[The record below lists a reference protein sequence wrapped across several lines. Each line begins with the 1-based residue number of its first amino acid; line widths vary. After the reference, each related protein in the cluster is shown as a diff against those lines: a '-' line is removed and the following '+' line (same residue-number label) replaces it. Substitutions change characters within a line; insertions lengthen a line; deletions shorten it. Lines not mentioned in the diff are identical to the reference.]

1 MAYNEIPKIDSRGYE
16 DILDEIAQLAKKHTP
31 EWKFSPDEPDA
42 GTALACVFA
51 KRTAETIE
59 KFNRTPAN
67 HRRSFYNML
76 GAAALPAVPASGYV
90 QFRLSGI
97 SKDCVPVKEGFK
109 LFSPVIDEQGTRLI
123 FETTRDAWL
132 APVCVKETIYSDP
145 ARDLLC
151 FWDEREKVFE
161 ASILN
166 NSNKRSLSF
175 SHKLLCTITESC
187 RLYMTISGVDGEQW
201 AESLSDPELARFTQ
215 ITDGNEEEIDCFN
228 EKGRIR
234 IAAAACKKIRA
245 EIKDIDAFEGLSFGG
260 INITFEGRNIKP
272 DNIFVNGELET
283 DDTFYAFG
291 EAPAVY
297 DTVYIECAA
306 AFAKSGATGASGAAV
321 TLAFDIDFETV
332 LLGEIPEPEI
342 PNKLFVKKS
351 DVHPIERKK
360 ITVDET
366 VWEYWNGMGFAVLRG
381 LEGYKDIF
389 SGIDGSGS
397 AVSKSR
403 YELKFVCPSDI
414 APVLVGAAERL
425 CMRARIKRMKNA
437 YAVPSENYIPRM
449 GNVRVSYK
457 FEKPLAV
464 TDMEITN
471 NCEKSSAPRVFPF
484 TRLPDKALYIGLDEP
499 ARNFTLLVRVSSD
512 ALDRADWS
520 VLTSNGWES
529 VKPRTS
535 AKLAGFFAFELSVS
549 PTESSLFGRK
559 AYWLKAALSCDN
571 ITLGKLLVNCVPVTQ
586 REEIESFC
594 SDSVIETLSLER
606 KNILD
611 LRIFINTAKKGGEEN
626 WEILPSGWTLDRAEG
641 KISFSP
647 TLTLSPNSRTVKLK
661 YHCGGGAAG
670 NLPAEQEFVPSLTD
684 GSICGAAN
692 PFPFSGGRD
701 SEEPSHTES
710 RLAGELRHANCPITR
725 RDLEEILVGGDIL
738 SARVSADNGGGLDIR
753 ITAARGTN
761 AEDIRSMVYAKL
773 SDIMPVGAGEAQ
785 IAVIYE
791 NG

>member
-16 DILDEIAQLAKKHTP
+16 DILEEIALLAKKHTP
-31 EWKFSPDEPDA
+31 EWKFSTDEPDA

-109 LFSPVIDEQGTRLI
+109 LFSPVVDEQGTRLI

-132 APVCVKETIYSDP
+132 SPACIKETIYSDP

-151 FWDEREKVFE
+151 FWDEREKIFE
-161 ASILN
+161 PSILS
-166 NSNKRSLSF
+166 NSNKRSLGF
-175 SHKLLCTITESC
+175 THELLSTITEAC
-187 RLYMTISGVDGEQW
+187 RLYMTISGVDGELW
-201 AESLSDPELARFTQ
+201 AERLSDPKIARFSRN
-215 ITDGNEEEIDCFN
+215 TDGKEEEIDCFN
-228 EKGRIR
+228 ERGRIR
-234 IAAAACKKIRA
+234 IAAPACERIKA
-245 EIKDIDAFEGLSFGG
+245 EIKDISAFEGLSFGG
-260 INITFEGRNIKP
+260 INFTFEGRNIKP

-297 DTVYIECAA
+297 DSVYIECAA
-306 AFAKSGATGASGAAV
+306 AFSKSGAAV
-321 TLAFDIDFETV
+321 TLAFDVDFETNP
-332 LLGEIPEPEI
+332 LGEIPEPEI

-351 DVHPIERKK
+351 DVRPIERKK
-360 ITVDET
+360 ITVDEA
-366 VWEYWNGMGFAVLRG
+366 VWEYWNGTGFAALRG
-381 LEGYKDIF
+381 LEGYKNIF
-389 SGIDGSGS
+389 SGIDGFGC
-397 AVSKSR
+397 AVHKSR
-403 YELKFVCPSDI
+403 YELKFVCPHDI

-425 CMRARIKRMKNA
+425 CVRARIKRMKNA
-437 YAVPSENYIPRM
+437 YAIPSENYLPRM
-449 GNVRVSYK
+449 GNLRVSYK
-457 FEKPLAV
+457 YDKPLPV

-471 NCEKSSAPRVFPF
+471 NCEKTSVPRSFPF
-484 TRLPDKALYIGLDEP
+484 TKLPDKALYIGFDKP
-499 ARNFTLLVRVSSD
+499 VRNFTLLVCREIPSN
-512 ALDRADWS
+512 ALDRAEWN
-520 VLTSNGWES
+520 VLTDNGWEN
-529 VKPRTS
+529 VKPLTS
-535 AKLAGFFAFELSVS
+535 AELAGFFGFELQSA
-549 PTESSLFGRK
+549 PAQSSIFGRT
-559 AYWLKAALSCDN
+559 AYWLKAELPCDDDIVLN
-571 ITLGKLLVNCVPVTQ
+571 KLLVNCVPVTQ
-586 REEIESFC
+586 REDIESFC

-611 LRIFINTAKKGGEEN
+611 LKISVNTAKKGGEEN
-626 WEILPSGWTLDRAEG
+626 WEVLPSGWTLDRAEG
-641 KISFSP
+641 KIRFSP
-647 TLTLSPNSRTVKLK
+647 TLTLSPNSRTVKFK

-701 SEEPSHTES
+701 SEEPFHTEL
-710 RLAGELRHANCPITR
+710 RLAGELRHCGRPITK
-725 RDLEEILVGGDIL
+725 RDFEELLVGGDII
-738 SARVSADNGGGLDIR
+738 SARVSADTDGGLDIE
-753 ITAARGTN
+753 ITAVRGTN
-761 AEDIRSMVYAKL
+761 AEDIRNMVYAKL
-773 SDIMPVGAGEAQ
+773 ADIMPVGASKANIE
-785 IAVIYE
+785 VIYE

>member
-16 DILDEIAQLAKKHTP
+16 DILEEIALLAKKHTP

-51 KRTAETIE
+51 QRTAETIE

-97 SKDCVPVKEGFK
+97 SRDCVPVKEGFK

-132 APVCVKETIYSDP
+132 APVCVKEAIYSEP
-145 ARDLLC
+145 ERDLLC
-151 FWDEREKVFE
+151 FRDEREKVFE
-161 ASILN
+161 PSVLN

-175 SHKLLCTITESC
+175 SHKLLSTITDAC
-187 RLYMTISGVDGEQW
+187 RLYMTIPGVDGEQW
-201 AESLSDPELARFTQ
+201 AEKLSAPELARFSR
-215 ITDGNEEEIDCFN
+215 ITDGGEEEIDCFN

-234 IAAAACKKIRA
+234 IAVSACEKIQA
-245 EIKDIDAFEGLSFGG
+245 EIKEIDAFEGLSFGG

-283 DDTFYAFG
+283 DDVFYAFG

-306 AFAKSGATGASGAAV
+306 AFAKSGASV

-332 LLGEIPEPEI
+332 PLGEIPEPEI

-351 DVHPIERKK
+351 DVRPIERKK
-360 ITVDET
+360 IAVDDT
-366 VWEYWNGMGFAVLRG
+366 VWEYWNGTGFAALRG

-389 SGIDGSGS
+389 SGIDGSGC
-397 AVSKSR
+397 AVKKSR

-425 CMRARIKRMKNA
+425 CVRARIKRMKNA
-437 YAVPSENYIPRM
+437 YAVPSENYLPRM

-457 FEKPLAV
+457 YDKPLAV

-471 NCEKSSAPRVFPF
+471 SREKISVPRAFPF
-484 TRLPDKALYIGLDEP
+484 TGLPDKALYIGLDEP
-499 ARNFTLLVRVSSD
+499 ARNFTLLVCRDVPSNV
-512 ALDRADWS
+512 LDRAEWS
-520 VLTSNGWES
+520 VLTDNGWES
-529 VKPRTS
+529 VKPQTS
-535 AKLAGFFAFELSVS
+535 AELAGFFAFELSAS
-549 PTESSLFGRK
+549 PTESSLFGRT

-571 ITLGKLLVNCVPVTQ
+571 VTLGKLLVNCVPVTQ

-611 LRIFINTAKKGGEEN
+611 LRISVNTAKKGAEEN
-626 WEILPSGWTLDRAEG
+626 WEFLTSGWTLDRAEG

-647 TLTLSPNSRTVKLK
+647 TLTLSPNSRTVRLK

-670 NLPAEQEFVPSLTD
+670 NLPEGQEFVPSLTD

-710 RLAGELRHANCPITR
+710 RLAGELRHANRPITR

-738 SARVSADNGGGLDIR
+738 SARVSAAPGGGLDIR

-761 AEDIRSMVYAKL
+761 TEDIRSMVYANL
-773 SDIMPVGAGEAQ
+773 RDIMPVGAGEAQ